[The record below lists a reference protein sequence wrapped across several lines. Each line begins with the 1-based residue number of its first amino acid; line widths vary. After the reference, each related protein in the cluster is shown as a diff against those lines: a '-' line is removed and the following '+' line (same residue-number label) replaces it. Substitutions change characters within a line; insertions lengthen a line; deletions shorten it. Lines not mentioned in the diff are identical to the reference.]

1 MNLEFRSCTLHRA
14 SMIRKKHLFAKLS
27 AVPRGCHSRRRSI
40 LLPVFC
46 SALFSVLLIGC
57 GAPGEPSERKAPT
70 PVAVADLSATQQGDT
85 VVVTFTLPKE
95 SVEHKA
101 LKQLPAVEIYRSLQP
116 ASAVPAVIPPGAAP
130 PGELLVTIPS
140 EMLDHLANRGRIRYE
155 DVLTAAD
162 FSQNPAGSLATY
174 LVRTRT
180 SPKKV
185 SANSNSASL
194 VVQPAADAISD
205 LKAEVTREAIVLS
218 WAPPQKTLIGPA
230 PPIVTYAI
238 YRAESDIAPAASTSP
253 TGSAA
258 TPAAPTNSPV
268 VSAQP
273 QPPQFVHIGD
283 VSAPPYRDTQI
294 QFGKTYAYSVRSVVQ
309 YDQIRVDSA
318 DSNPASVT
326 RLDSFL
332 PTRPEGLVV
341 ALIPAQDQSPAYLDL
356 SWAISS
362 DNDIAGYNI
371 YRTEE
376 GSESARAPRTKLNPA
391 LLLTPA
397 FRDMNVS
404 PGRHYLYTV
413 TAVNR
418 AGNESPE
425 SAAVAGSVPDPAAP
439 AESQPQ

>member
-1 MNLEFRSCTLHRA
+1 MTREMHLYANVDAVGRVRRA
-14 SMIRKKHLFAKLS
+14 PCLSLLLF
-27 AVPRGCHSRRRSI
+27 
-40 LLPVFC
+40 
-46 SALFSVLLIGC
+46 FSVFLCAILIVGC

-70 PVAVADLSATQQGDT
+70 PEPVADLSAAQQGNI
-85 VVVTFTLPKE
+85 VVLTFTLPKE
-95 SVEHKA
+95 SVEHKS

-116 ASAVPAVIPPGAAP
+116 ASTMPVAIAPNAAP
-130 PGELLVTIPS
+130 PGQLLVTIPP
-140 EMLDHLANRGRIRYE
+140 EMVDHLANRGRIRYE

-185 SANSNSASL
+185 SANSNTASL
-194 VVQPAADAISD
+194 VIQPAADAVSD
-205 LKAEVTREAIVLS
+205 LKAEVTREAIVLT
-218 WAPPQKTLIGPA
+218 WTQPQKTLLGAA

-238 YRAESDIAPAASTSP
+238 YRAESDVPPDSSASPAPPATTPVAPASPSGASAES
-253 TGSAA
+253 
-258 TPAAPTNSPV
+258 
-268 VSAQP
+268 

-283 VSAPPYRDTQI
+283 VSTPPYRDTQI
-294 QFGKTYAYSVRSVVQ
+294 QFGKICAYSVRSVAQ

-318 DSNPASVT
+318 DSNLATIT
-326 RLDSFL
+326 RLDNFL
-332 PTRPEGLVV
+332 PTPPEGLVV

-356 SWAISS
+356 SWSISP

-371 YRTEE
+371 YRTEHGTE
-376 GSESARAPRTKLNPA
+376 GAGAPRTKLNPA

-397 FRDMNVS
+397 FRDMNVA

-413 TAVNR
+413 SAVNR

-425 SAAVAGSVPDPAAP
+425 SAAAAGSVPDPAVP
-439 AESQPQ
+439 TESQPQ